1 MTAWAQ
7 LYALYSHRARSF
19 HQWQRALYPNF
30 IIIKKKRS
38 LHCALFCCKV
48 RRKRLEHEKSSWA
61 QSRLLYMCY
70 NKESVKFPVH
80 FFQFSKHTLFPKR
93 KIESFHSHKA
103 RHNKPI
109 RIPFR
114 MVQITNSAE
123 LWLIK
128 TIKFLHMPSRKQTV
142 QGERFMNERKP
153 NSPEHEDCSGWQHR
167 KTRLQWLMWP
177 STQRIKKDIRASS
190 NVFSLEGRPM

>member
-1 MTAWAQ
+1 M
-7 LYALYSHRARSF
+7 
-19 HQWQRALYPNF
+19 
-30 IIIKKKRS
+30 
-38 LHCALFCCKV
+38 
-48 RRKRLEHEKSSWA
+48 
-61 QSRLLYMCY
+61 
-70 NKESVKFPVH
+70 H

-93 KIESFHSHKA
+93 KIESFHSNKA

-128 TIKFLHMPSRKQTV
+128 TSKFLHMPNRKQTV

-153 NSPEHEDCSGWQHR
+153 NSPEHEDCSG
-167 KTRLQWLMWP
+167 
-177 STQRIKKDIRASS
+177 
-190 NVFSLEGRPM
+190 